1 MCPGLSRKV
10 TKMTDKL
17 EGDAYSGMGRNAP
30 SRRSLTAPPKSY
42 TAKPGTA
49 KPKRKTETPTLT
61 DDLTGKFLRVG
72 NKLYRTSDDKKP
84 FAQLEPDRLKTS
96 NIDALPDIVRIA
108 KANGWTSLR
117 INGGDTFKKAAY
129 LAAAAQGLAVENYT
143 PSKVVQAE
151 ANRLRARIAERDK
164 RREAKNPI
172 SGSSRAA
179 DETVTFKALS
189 QRFLSQTHEQ
199 NARDPELR
207 RAQSLVAQT
216 ISIART
222 KYSNDPVKASKE
234 VEARRQEV
242 ARRIANGDR
251 IATIQVRS
259 QQAQRV
265 REVTQDQALSREGR
279 TR

>member
-1 MCPGLSRKV
+1 MAEKQE
-10 TKMTDKL
+10 D
-17 EGDAYSGMGRNAP
+17 EAP
-30 SRRSLTAPPKSY
+30 SGRSRA
-42 TAKPGTA
+42 A
-49 KPKRKTETPTLT
+49 KPKPAAPKPKSDRPKRKAEPPTLT

-84 FAQLEPDRLKTS
+84 IVRLEPDRLKTS
-96 NIDALPDIVRIA
+96 NIDALPDILRIA
-108 KANGWTSLR
+108 KANGWTSIR
-117 INGGDTFKKAAY
+117 INGGDTFKKAAF

-151 ANRLRARIAERDK
+151 ANRLQARLAEREK
-164 RREAKNPI
+164 RREAKTTA
-172 SGSSRAA
+172 GKSRQSPA
-179 DETVTFKALS
+179 ETITLKALS
-189 QRFLSQTHEQ
+189 ERFLMQTDEQ

-216 ISIART
+216 ISIMRA
-222 KYSNDPVKASKE
+222 KYPDDPVKASKE

-242 ARRIANGDR
+242 ARRIASGDK
-251 IATIQVRS
+251 IAGIQVRN

-265 REVTQDQALSREGR
+265 REVTQDQALRREGR